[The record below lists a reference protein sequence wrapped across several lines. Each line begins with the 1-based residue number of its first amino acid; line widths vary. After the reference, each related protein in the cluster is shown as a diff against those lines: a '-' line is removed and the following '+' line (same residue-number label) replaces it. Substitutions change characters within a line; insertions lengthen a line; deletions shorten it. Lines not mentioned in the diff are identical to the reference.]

1 VSVQVVRK
9 WKVDQV
15 VRWAVE
21 VMGLSEEDARLMPWR
36 GRFLADATAE
46 QVPEGMS
53 SPGKAKLL
61 AVLDSKD
68 WGRGSAFSAD
78 KVIAV

>member
-1 VSVQVVRK
+1 MRK
-9 WKVDQV
+9 WKPDHVF
-15 VRWAVE
+15 RWAVE
-21 VMGLSEEDARLMPWR
+21 VMGLSEEDARLMMTWR

-53 SPGKAKLL
+53 PPARAKLL

-68 WGRGSAFSAD
+68 WGRGSAFRVD
-78 KVIAV
+78 EDITV